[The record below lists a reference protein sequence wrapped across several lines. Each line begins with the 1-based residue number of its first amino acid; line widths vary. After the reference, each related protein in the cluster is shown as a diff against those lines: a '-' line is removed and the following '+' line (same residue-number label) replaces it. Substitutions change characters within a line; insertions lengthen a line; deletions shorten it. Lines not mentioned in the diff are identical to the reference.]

1 MIMIKKFFKADKG
14 MAGIE
19 AALIMPF
26 MLLLYFSLHDL
37 TALITFNRKITS
49 TASTIADVV
58 GQAPQSS
65 PSSTTKAIVLDDLQA
80 AAMIMQPTP
89 MADVHVDIFD
99 YRGTSAIPVWQAHTT
114 SGPACAAPSITNMPA
129 LMSAGND
136 VIVAVACMS
145 YTPYVATFFGTNL
158 LGQTSFMIQ
167 QTITS
172 RPRAAA
178 TLTCYNSGTSGAVCS

>member
-1 MIMIKKFFKADKG
+1 MTHKFLKADKG

-26 MLLLYFSLHDL
+26 LLLMYFSLHDL

-49 TASTIADVV
+49 AASTVADVV
-58 GQAPQSS
+58 GQAQ
-65 PSSTTKAIVLDDLQA
+65 TAKTNMGVITDDLNSVG
-80 AAMIMQPTP
+80 MIMQPTP
-89 MADVHVDIFD
+89 MGDVHVDIIN
-99 YRGTSAIPVWQAHTT
+99 YRMIGGTPTSVWKVHTT
-114 SGPACAAPSITNMPA
+114 SGPTCAAPSISNMPA

-158 LGQTSFMIQ
+158 LGSTSFNIQ
-167 QTITS
+167 QSITA
-172 RPRAAA
+172 RPRAS
-178 TLTCYNSGTSGAVCS
+178 TLLDCFTTSTSTTKCSNT

>member
-1 MIMIKKFFKADKG
+1 MMMIRKFVKADKG

-26 MLLLYFSLHDL
+26 LLLMYFSLHDL

-49 TASTIADVV
+49 AASTVADVV
-58 GQAPQSS
+58 GQAQTAN
-65 PSSTTKAIVLDDLQA
+65 TTKAVILDDLNSVN
-80 AAMIMQPTP
+80 MIMQPTP

-99 YRGTSAIPVWQAHTT
+99 YRMVGGTPVQKWQTHTT
-114 SGPACAAPSITNMPA
+114 TGPACAAPAISNMPA

-145 YTPYVATFFGTNL
+145 YTPYVATFLGTNL
-158 LGQTSFMIQ
+158 LGSTSFMIQ
-167 QTITS
+167 QTITA
-172 RPRAAA
+172 RPRSAA
-178 TLTCYNSGTSGAVCS
+178 TLDCYNAGTSGALCS